1 MELLMMKRN
10 HGYEPQSKLWK
21 QFRSKLQGIVPS
33 AVRDCSTY
41 KFQFTSFLK
50 FESHNNIA
58 RFVFALAAVFLLF
71 GHAYGFDLEKK
82 VVKVKLKNGLTVLM
96 LERHLSPTVSLYI
109 RHRVGAADEEN
120 GESGA
125 AHLLEHMMFKG
136 TTTIGAKN
144 YTLEK
149 TILEEIEKT
158 GTTLDKEKLKGQK
171 ADPKIIQEL
180 SAELKKLQDQQK
192 KYFIPNEID
201 RLYTENGGLDTNAS
215 TGQDVTTYQVSLPA
229 NKIELWARVE
239 ADRLINPVFRE
250 FYTERDVVMEERRQR
265 VEADPDGKLYEQ
277 FLSAAY
283 KIHPYGRPILGWTQD
298 IMNLSPDA
306 VKKIFAEYRAPE
318 SIVIAVVGDIKP
330 RDTLKLI
337 EKYFGRIPASR
348 EKKILIPAEPPQTE
362 ERKVEVIFDANPMM
376 VIGYHKPTTPAY
388 DDYVFDVLETILTT
402 GRTSRLYNL
411 LVTEM
416 GIAESV
422 SASNGTPATRYP
434 NLFTIFAKPRYP
446 HTNEELE
453 DVILREIEKIK
464 AQPVA
469 DSEFAKAKNQMKMD
483 YITNLDSNSK
493 IASLLS
499 YYEVLLGDYRYFS
512 NYLNIID
519 KVSAADIQ
527 RAAKLYLNKENR
539 TIAVLNRG
547 HD

>member
-10 HGYEPQSKLWK
+10 
-21 QFRSKLQGIVPS
+21 
-33 AVRDCSTY
+33 
-41 KFQFTSFLK
+41 
-50 FESHNNIA
+50 NIA
-58 RFVFALAAVFLLF
+58 RFVFTLAAVFLLF
-71 GHAYGFDLEKK
+71 GHSYGFDLEKK
-82 VVKVKLKNGLTVLM
+82 VVKAKLKNGLTVLM

-109 RHRVGAADEEN
+109 RHRVGASDETE

-149 TILEEIEKT
+149 KILDEIEKT
-158 GTTLDKEKLKGQK
+158 GTALDKEKLKGQK
-171 ADPKIIQEL
+171 ADLKIIEEL
-180 SAELKKLQDQQK
+180 SGKLIKLQDQEK

-201 RLYTENGGLDTNAS
+201 RLYTQNGGLDMNAS

-229 NKIELWARVE
+229 NKIELWARIE

-265 VEADPDGKLYEQ
+265 VEVDPDGKLYEQ

-283 KIHPYGRPILGWTQD
+283 KIHPYGRPILGWTKD
-298 IMNLSPDA
+298 ITNLSPDA
-306 VKKIFAEYRAPE
+306 VKKIFAQYRAPE
-318 SIVIAVVGDIKP
+318 SIVIAVVGDINP
-330 RDTLKLI
+330 QETLKLI
-337 EKYFGRIPASR
+337 EKYFGRIPANN
-348 EKKILIPAEPPQTE
+348 KKENMIPVEPPQTE
-362 ERKVEVIFDANPMM
+362 ERKVGVLFDANPMII
-376 VIGYHKPTTPAY
+376 IGYHKPTAPAY

-422 SASNGTPATRYP
+422 NASNGTPATRYP

-446 HTNEELE
+446 HTNAELE
-453 DVILREIEKIK
+453 DVFLREIEKIK
-464 AQPVA
+464 TQPVT
-469 DSEFAKAKNQMKMD
+469 DTELAKAKNQMKME
-483 YITNLDSNSK
+483 YINNLDSNSK

-512 NYLNIID
+512 NYLNYID

-527 RAAKLYLNKENR
+527 KAAKLYLNKGNR
-539 TIAVLNRG
+539 TIAVLNKKK
-547 HD
+547 D